1 MPPPFETIKG
11 TNATGS
17 PRKDSSSVSRPGSI
31 NSADPSSRSASHS
44 SLKASHPAS
53 SAKTGATPVTTTS
66 KQSTQATGPYQQ
78 AGSHSRISTPPPLA
92 RDPSTLDPS
101 TRATGSGDANRRS
114 VAHSQLIGGGPNPL
128 HDRASGTLPIARSG
142 NPPTHAVEIAERGR
156 LTQVSKTTNV
166 VSSRESSSTP
176 SEGSS
181 APETSDDED
190 PSQSPDNHNQLGDS
204 PNRAGRGSG
213 STTATGGNVQPT
225 LSVRRDQYTEVGSSA
240 VTPPSR
246 ESSPPLSVDISTS
259 DSLNSGDSNRDS
271 PSNAP
276 PKEPHI
282 LASSGRN
289 DPADTVATRQF
300 TETQEYDHYNVSGKP
315 DAYSSTVT
323 PHAPLASLPTSEIV
337 NSADTGGSSTSH
349 VQPTELLS
357 LTNLGIGGP
366 AATESVKYL
375 AQAVGRDVMSFR
387 RNTHVSYMVAER
399 ARDIINA
406 INEYI
411 ARVEDSEIADWDSF
425 EKFTVAIE
433 PLEE

>member
-1 MPPPFETIKG
+1 
-11 TNATGS
+11 
-17 PRKDSSSVSRPGSI
+17 V
-31 NSADPSSRSASHS
+31 
-44 SLKASHPAS
+44 S
-53 SAKTGATPVTTTS
+53 SAKTGATPVTATS
-66 KQSTQATGPYQQ
+66 KPSTQATGPYQQ
-78 AGSHSRISTPPPLA
+78 TGSHSRISTPPPLA
-92 RDPSTLDPS
+92 RDPSTLDSS
-101 TRATGSGDANRRS
+101 TRAAGSGDANRRS
-114 VAHSQLIGGGPNPL
+114 VHSQLIGGGHNPL
-128 HDRASGTLPIARSG
+128 HDRASATPSIARSG
-142 NPPTHAVEIAERGR
+142 NPPTHAVEITERGR
-156 LTQVSKTTNV
+156 LAQVSKTANV
-166 VSSRESSSTP
+166 ASSRESSSAP

-181 APETSDDED
+181 APDTSDDED
-190 PSQSPDNHNQLGDS
+190 PSQSPDNQLGDS
-204 PNRAGRGSG
+204 PNRAGAGRGSG
-213 STTATGGNVQPT
+213 GTTATGGNVQP
-225 LSVRRDQYTEVGSSA
+225 SARRDQYTEVGSSA
-240 VTPPSR
+240 ASPPSR

-276 PKEPHI
+276 PKDPRI
-282 LASSGRN
+282 LASSGRG

-300 TETQEYDHYNVSGKP
+300 TETQEYDHYNVPGKP
-315 DAYSSTVT
+315 DVYSSTVT
-323 PHAPLASLPTSEIV
+323 PHAPLASLPTSEMA
-337 NSADTGGSSTSH
+337 NSAEAGGSSASH

-399 ARDIINA
+399 ARDIISA